1 LTPRSAW
8 PPLLAAA
15 GLVAGLVV
23 AVSEPTL
30 YRSQVTLVI
39 ERNGRPDA
47 DAGVARSYAELAA
60 SDVVLRNVSQKLGV
74 PVERGRLHVQAGNGV
89 VKLAY
94 DAGSRVQAA
103 RVAQQV
109 AVDFSQAVTSRFGGG
124 GVQASV
130 FDPPHATGRVS
141 PHILR
146 DAGLGLLAGLVA
158 AGFAWKRWR
167 RRTLREGGRWRV
179 SALADAVEAA
189 AAAHPA
195 RVEDWRAYIAVLRAQ
210 ADGDLL
216 PYALDGVVR
225 EVFAPLLP
233 GAAGPVPTR

>member
-1 LTPRSAW
+1 MTPRSAW

-15 GLVAGLVV
+15 GLVAGLIV

-39 ERNGRPDA
+39 EKNGKPAA
-47 DAGVARSYAELAA
+47 DVALARSFAELAA
-60 SDVVLRNVSQKLGV
+60 SDIVLRNVSQRLSLL
-74 PVERGRLHVQAGNGV
+74 VERDRLHVHAANGV

-94 DAGSRVQAA
+94 EAATRVQAA

-109 AVDFSQAVTSRFGGG
+109 AVEFSQAVANRFGGS

-130 FDPPHATGRVS
+130 FDPPHDRGRVS

-146 DAGLGLLAGLVA
+146 DAGLGLLAGLA
-158 AGFAWKRWR
+158 AGAFAWTRTR
-167 RRTLREGGRWRV
+167 RRTLRDRGRWRV

-189 AAAHPA
+189 AAEHPD
-195 RVEDWRAYIAVLRAQ
+195 RVEDWRAYIAVLKAQ
-210 ADGDLL
+210 ADDDLL
-216 PYALDGVVR
+216 PYALDEVVR

-233 GAAGPVPTR
+233 PS